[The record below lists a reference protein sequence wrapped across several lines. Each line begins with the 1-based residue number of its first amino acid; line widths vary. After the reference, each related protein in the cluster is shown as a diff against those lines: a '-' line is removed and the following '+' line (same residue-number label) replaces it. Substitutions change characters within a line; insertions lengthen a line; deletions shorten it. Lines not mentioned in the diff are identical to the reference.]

1 MASFLEIVLKIRLVC
16 VRVQVRIDA
25 WVYVDWLSD
34 DDAFLLIL
42 NIDRLKV
49 WIVFCLDF
57 DVILLF
63 WLVKVKYLSG
73 HLVDRGSDWVI
84 LGFESRKHLI
94 VLGIVSK
101 HIIV

>member
-49 WIVFCLDF
+49 
-57 DVILLF
+57 
-63 WLVKVKYLSG
+63 
-73 HLVDRGSDWVI
+73 
-84 LGFESRKHLI
+84 
-94 VLGIVSK
+94 
-101 HIIV
+101 